1 MIRFACPQCH
11 KLLQVDDNAAGKRLK
26 CPQCN
31 GVLVVPANR
40 PGSTAA
46 MPKAT
51 PLGKAVPP
59 ANAAAAAGKP
69 APKQP
74 AAVSPAALFDL
85 PLDPFA
91 LPLDPLPPIV
101 RRRRRSLLLP
111 LVVGGVVL
119 VAAAVGLTLLVTG
132 HGSQPNTNVPNQR
145 ADAVEQDDA
154 PASNSHHGPM
164 ARTSAHAAPSVGA
177 VPGPAVPAAPA
188 LQENGGLAAQVTGA
202 LQPSSTSATVP
213 AATAAPSM
221 AARVENVDLLRQIN
235 PLRDSTRGA
244 WTFQGTDLAS
254 PRSEAGVLRLPV
266 TPPAEYR
273 LTVVV
278 QRLFPLQR
286 VRIVPVRPPVNR
298 SRRPSRTQPPA
309 FNPPSP
315 PMMTPQPAEE
325 MPPAENEEGLEM
337 VVLLDGR
344 PAALL
349 LDGRQRTVSGL
360 ELIDGKPA
368 EENATAFH
376 GEVLVQGRAVTII
389 CTVGPGSVD
398 ATVDGRTIVHWTGQS
413 NHLSLEPELAADSGN
428 GLALVASSQFRIQRI
443 ELVSLGGGTA
453 VVAAPMVAASA
464 DTRTGP
470 GAAGAQAN
478 VGVPP
483 TRAGGFTAPGNAVVA
498 VAPEVLQ
505 CVALVEHPLASGS
518 GFAVGKKLVVTNAH
532 VVEGAFADEIKV
544 RLGTEGTKPQP
555 VTRILYFDRSRDLS
569 VVELKQSDLAGLPV
583 RGDYRFVSGARVT
596 LVGNPSAGG
605 GILLRNAVNR
615 GRFNGVVHIKQQ
627 DFYQIEASVNPGWS
641 GGPVLDSEGKVV
653 AIVAMKAADEAVAA
667 LRGSMGRLDQDFR
680 TRIGYTAYNVG
691 LTYGI
696 PAAELWN
703 VLNDPNFRDED
714 RAAEANDRHAAR
726 TLTDR
731 LTFLAA
737 VSALRVQISVPATVR
752 AEALNA
758 ARGMT
763 PSGKLA
769 TGHKRPASGEPMTF
783 MSEFDAARLGRVLDT
798 ETVKSME
805 SKFQDRLDE
814 RIDAIQASEFLP
826 DAAKRELLILAGR
839 IREAKKFVEHPPTTY
854 VAFSTKAKGFLHD
867 FKEHLKRL
875 AESLKEKELEL

>member
-11 KLLQVDDNAAGKRLK
+11 KPLQVDDNAAGKRLK
-26 CPQCN
+26 CPQCS

-40 PGSTAA
+40 LGSTAA

-51 PLGKAVPP
+51 PLGKTVPP
-59 ANAAAAAGKP
+59 ANAATAAAKP

-74 AAVSPAALFDL
+74 AAVSPSALFDL

-101 RRRRRSLLLP
+101 PRRRRSLLLP
-111 LVVGGVVL
+111 LVVGSVVL
-119 VAAAVGLTLLVTG
+119 VAAAVGLTLMVTG
-132 HGSQPNTNVPNQR
+132 HGSQPTTDVPNQARMLPGRRTPQPPILAAGRLRNVRPGRPVRRRSAR
-145 ADAVEQDDA
+145 AI
-154 PASNSHHGPM
+154 
-164 ARTSAHAAPSVGA
+164 
-177 VPGPAVPAAPA
+177 VPAAPA
-188 LQENGGLAAQVTGA
+188 PQENGGLAAQVTGA
-202 LQPSSTSATVP
+202 LQPSSTAAAVP
-213 AATAAPSM
+213 AASAAPGM
-221 AARVENVDLLRQIN
+221 TARVENVDVLRQIN
-235 PLRDSTRGA
+235 PLRDSAQGA
-244 WTFQGTDLAS
+244 WAFQGTDLAS
-254 PRSEAGVLRLPV
+254 PRSETGVLRLPV
-266 TPPAEYR
+266 TPPNEYR

-278 QRLFPLQR
+278 QRLFPLLR
-286 VRIVPVRPPVNR
+286 VRTVPVRPPLNR

-315 PMMTPQPAEE
+315 PMVAPQPAEE

-337 VVLLDGR
+337 VVLVDGR

-349 LDGRQRTVSGL
+349 LDGRQRTISGL

-376 GEVLVQGRAVTII
+376 GEVLMQGRPVTII

-413 NHLSLEPELAADSGN
+413 NHLSIEPELAADSGN

-453 VVAAPMVAASA
+453 IVAAPIVAASA
-464 DTRTGP
+464 DPRTGP
-470 GAAGAQAN
+470 GAGGAQAN

-483 TRAGGFTAPGNAVVA
+483 TRAGGFTAPGNAPVT
-498 VAPEVLQ
+498 VAPDVLQ

-555 VTRILYFDRSRDLS
+555 VTRILYFDRSRDLC

-583 RGDYRFVSGARVT
+583 RGDYRFVSGDRVT

-615 GRFNGVVHIKQQ
+615 GRFNGLVHIKQQ

-641 GGPVLDSEGKVV
+641 GGPVLDTEGKVV
-653 AIVAMKAADEAVAA
+653 AIVAMKAADEAVAE

-703 VLNDPNFRDED
+703 VLNDPNFRDVD

-737 VSALRVQISVPATVR
+737 VSALRVQTSAAGNGTRRGAKCGTRYDAVR
-752 AEALNA
+752 QVGDRPQA
-758 ARGMT
+758 ARFRRGHDLHVRVGRRAAGPGARHRNRQDDGVEVSR
-763 PSGKLA
+763 PS
-769 TGHKRPASGEPMTF
+769 
-783 MSEFDAARLGRVLDT
+783 
-798 ETVKSME
+798 
-805 SKFQDRLDE
+805 
-814 RIDAIQASEFLP
+814 
-826 DAAKRELLILAGR
+826 
-839 IREAKKFVEHPPTTY
+839 
-854 VAFSTKAKGFLHD
+854 
-867 FKEHLKRL
+867 
-875 AESLKEKELEL
+875 